1 MNCKY
6 SGQGKYEIVVQGHL
20 DEERSYWFEGLT
32 MACGFSE
39 EGTPIT
45 TFTGHLVDQAALHGV
60 LAKIRDMNL
69 PLISVCP
76 ANDASQ
82 VEPDPDE
89 PGSKD
94 EPQTRSEGGADK
106 D

>member
-1 MNCKY
+1 MNQPKY
-6 SGQGKYEIVVQGHL
+6 SGRGEYEIVVKGHL

-32 MACGFSE
+32 MIPGLGE

-69 PLISVCP
+69 PLISVT
-76 ANDASQ
+76 Q
-82 VEPDPDE
+82 VEAN
-89 PGSKD
+89 SKG
-94 EPQTRSEGGADK
+94 EANTLCSEQAKPEGGACAD
-106 D
+106 